1 MIKVML
7 VDDEPIEREGLK
19 MILSKNRSNYQIV
32 ADAQNGKE
40 AVEFAFTHK
49 PDLIFMDI
57 KIPEFDGIAAIKK
70 ITPKLPDTK
79 FIIVSAFDTFDYAR
93 QAMKFGIKEYLLKP
107 SKISEVL
114 EAFDRVVDEIE
125 TKKQE
130 IIKRKQ
136 INHRLESVSSFVEM
150 EYIVSFM
157 MDHVHEFN
165 QKEWDEWL
173 DLDHK
178 QGFVSV
184 FSFESDK
191 KHPSREEKSRWYQI
205 LKRSFQQQ
213 NSTSLVGPL
222 TGGFQVPVLTLFSD
236 NQELNREM
244 RGNIVRA
251 IIHQIQNKL
260 EDCHVTVGVGRSV
273 ADVNLFSD
281 SYNEAIYALELVYNH
296 PSASYMVYSDQLKQK
311 RAQLVPFEVERELL
325 TTIKKGDIQKG
336 MQMFESYFSSI
347 QQASDFRVSVI
358 QKAME
363 DFFIVL
369 TRAMK
374 ELGYNE
380 NIQTNLGQ
388 FDTSIQI
395 KEVSKAYLIMI
406 IERIEEWRSNG
417 IQSILLQAKN
427 YMDKY
432 YDSSISLGDV
442 AQKVGISSYYLSKLF
457 KDTFQITFIDYLTNT
472 RLQKAKELLLD
483 QDISLKEIAI
493 MIGYKDPPNYFSRYL
508 KKQTELTLVNIGQN
522 IVNEKTD
529 ESKTLKRNRKINQE
543 HN

>member
-1 MIKVML
+1 ML